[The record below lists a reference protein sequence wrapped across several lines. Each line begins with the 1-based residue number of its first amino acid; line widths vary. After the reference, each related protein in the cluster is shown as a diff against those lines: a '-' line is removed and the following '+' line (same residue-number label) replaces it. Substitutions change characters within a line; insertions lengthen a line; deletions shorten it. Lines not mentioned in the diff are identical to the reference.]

1 MLTNSVTAGVMAFTG
16 DVIAQYIERSAKR
29 GRLAATAHEHSAG
42 SGASANRDG
51 DGDGVTEPERLQWS
65 VGRSLTLLTWGCTM
79 SGPPM
84 VAWYNFLHRLGGTPL
99 TLPKVRSNRA
109 RFTHRQSFRV
119 RLHRRI
125 MPPAHASAPTR
136 TPIALCSSSNS
147 RRCHLCPVAE
157 GRSVSGGAPTCRQF
171 FSSSPT

>member
-1 MLTNSVTAGVMAFTG
+1 MCGEQAWARYHQLLHERPVLTNSVTAGVMAFTG

-99 TLPKVRSNRA
+99 TLPKVS
-109 RFTHRQSFRV
+109 QSSCSFYT
-119 RLHRRI
+119 
-125 MPPAHASAPTR
+125 PTKF
-136 TPIALCSSSNS
+136 
-147 RRCHLCPVAE
+147 
-157 GRSVSGGAPTCRQF
+157 SG
-171 FSSSPT
+171 SPTPSHHAARTRLRADSDADSTLQ